1 MSINKI
7 NKYKRMKN
15 LSIIVAIASNYAI
28 GKNNDLL
35 WHISEDLK
43 HFKKITLGHPVIMGK
58 KTFESLPI
66 RPLPGRENI
75 VLTDVAG
82 ETIPGCTMVYSISQ
96 ILLLCKNKE
105 DCFVI
110 GGSSVY
116 KQFLQFAETLYITWV
131 HKAFEA
137 DVFFPEISEKKWQ
150 ITETEKHHSEE
161 NNFDFSF
168 VIYKRKK

>member
-1 MSINKI
+1 
-7 NKYKRMKN
+7 MKN

-82 ETIPGCTMVYSISQ
+82 ETIPGCTMVYSIPQ
-96 ILLLCKNKE
+96 ILTLCKNKE